1 MFVRL
6 LLLCIYYTI
15 GGFDN
20 MEINLQGNKGA
31 LFQKNEKATDWRGGG
46 NNIQIQV

>member
-15 GGFDN
+15 GGYGHR
-20 MEINLQGNKGA
+20 EINIQGNKGA
-31 LFQKNEKATDWRGGG
+31 LFQEVGREE
-46 NNIQIQV
+46 V